1 MHAQTIGA
9 LRTAFLSA
17 RALATENPGL
27 SGGPVTA
34 GVVKFQI
41 ALEDDEGE
49 KTGEVVFCEVEPHI
63 AQRTPDLFRS
73 THIRLVFRAHLPTPL
88 DGYTFPLAIEIS
100 LQAKPAD
107 IDNEWAILVRKEL
120 QRARSDCPPRW
131 RKQEAEKQLQILEQ
145 LRRN

>member
-1 MHAQTIGA
+1 MHAQAIAA
-9 LRTAFLSA
+9 LQTAFSSA
-17 RALATENPGL
+17 RALAVENPGL

-49 KTGEVVFCEVEPHI
+49 KTEIVFCEVEPYI
-63 AQRTPDLFRS
+63 VQRTPGLFRS
-73 THIRLVFRAHLPTPL
+73 THIRLVFRAHLPTPM
-88 DGYTFPLAIEIS
+88 DGYTLSLAIEIS
-100 LQAKPAD
+100 LQAKPVD

-120 QRARSDCPPRW
+120 QRLQSDCPPRW
-131 RKQEAEKQLQILEQ
+131 RKQEVERQLQILEQ

>member
-1 MHAQTIGA
+1 
-9 LRTAFLSA
+9 
-17 RALATENPGL
+17 LAIENPGL

-73 THIRLVFRAHLPTPL
+73 THIILVFWAHLPTPL
-88 DGYTFPLAIEIS
+88 DGYTLPLAIEIS
-100 LQAKPAD
+100 LQAKLAD
-107 IDNEWAILVRKEL
+107 IDNEWAIFVRKEL
-120 QRARSDCPPRW
+120 QRLQSGQSDCPPRW
-131 RKQEAEKQLQILEQ
+131 RKQEVEKQLQIIKQ